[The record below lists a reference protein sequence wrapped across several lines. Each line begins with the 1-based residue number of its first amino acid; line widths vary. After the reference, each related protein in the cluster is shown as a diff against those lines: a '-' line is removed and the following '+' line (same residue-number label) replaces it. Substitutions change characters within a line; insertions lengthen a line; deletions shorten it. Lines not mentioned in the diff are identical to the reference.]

1 MFCPRCG
8 LQLPDDALF
17 CESCGL
23 QVQQTAPRQQV
34 PAQAQPISGPSK
46 RWPIVLALVSV
57 LVIAGIIIGTM
68 LSDRD
73 DDGVSLLNQNVQ
85 TTPAATSQGQNPQD
99 GTASDPQNGG
109 STQQV
114 ASSLVD
120 LGNAKDYHDL
130 NLFLSNFVEWPE
142 FVMRD
147 NDFTGW
153 GNSFERDSYNID
165 QLANWTMWHYAI
177 NNEGVMDNGGTVPGA
192 TQGVGIE
199 IEGVGK
205 DLYPRS
211 VDRGKMEEMAKR
223 YMGIDVDFS
232 QLHGRYE
239 SYGGRVY
246 EGSYRGD
253 ARPLN
258 TVALADRVETTGS
271 STIVVQFTTY
281 QCGYSAK
288 VIEDKSWYGYT
299 PDELIAAMRSAYG
312 GSNTITRRGVATVE
326 VTGSGNDREFK
337 LVQISTTA

>member
-73 DDGVSLLNQNVQ
+73 DDGVALLNQNVQ

-120 LGNAKDYHDL
+120 LGNAKD
-130 NLFLSNFVEWPE
+130 
-142 FVMRD
+142 
-147 NDFTGW
+147 
-153 GNSFERDSYNID
+153 
-165 QLANWTMWHYAI
+165 
-177 NNEGVMDNGGTVPGA
+177 
-192 TQGVGIE
+192 
-199 IEGVGK
+199 
-205 DLYPRS
+205 
-211 VDRGKMEEMAKR
+211 
-223 YMGIDVDFS
+223 
-232 QLHGRYE
+232 
-239 SYGGRVY
+239 
-246 EGSYRGD
+246 
-253 ARPLN
+253 
-258 TVALADRVETTGS
+258 
-271 STIVVQFTTY
+271 
-281 QCGYSAK
+281 
-288 VIEDKSWYGYT
+288 
-299 PDELIAAMRSAYG
+299 
-312 GSNTITRRGVATVE
+312 
-326 VTGSGNDREFK
+326 
-337 LVQISTTA
+337 